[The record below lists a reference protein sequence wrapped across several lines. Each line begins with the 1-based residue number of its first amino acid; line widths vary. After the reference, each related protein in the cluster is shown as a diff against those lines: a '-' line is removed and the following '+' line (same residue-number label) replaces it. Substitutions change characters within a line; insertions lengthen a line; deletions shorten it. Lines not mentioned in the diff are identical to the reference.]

1 MKITREEFDEYF
13 EQWLLDEHHLYNNN
27 GRLYSIGS
35 GDMEEDFDLGQ
46 LWDYYEPEFRITAQL
61 EYTEVI

>member
-1 MKITREEFDEYF
+1 MYKRINNMKDLYND
-13 EQWLLDEHHLYNNN
+13 LGVEHLLYNNN
-27 GRLYSIGS
+27 GKLYSIGS